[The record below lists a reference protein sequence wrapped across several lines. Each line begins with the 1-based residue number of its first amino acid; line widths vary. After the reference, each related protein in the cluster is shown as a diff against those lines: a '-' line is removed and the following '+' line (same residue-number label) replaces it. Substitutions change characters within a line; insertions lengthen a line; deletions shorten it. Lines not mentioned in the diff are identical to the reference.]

1 MGTKDPGQE
10 GIDAAREDNRRAREI
25 SKAAEL
31 AKRGHNGA
39 LGPVGK
45 EKTTRRIASKS
56 ANCLHQALGYL
67 EAALGELDEAST
79 WTEGGGAGFN
89 DRREAHVADEL
100 LRLLEGSEG
109 LRSKLH
115 HLRDVRAARAGF
127 SFDEET

>member
-1 MGTKDPGQE
+1 MGERNPAQE
-10 GIDAAREDNRRAREI
+10 GIDGAREDNRRAREI
-25 SKAAEL
+25 SDAAAKAL
-31 AKRGHNGA
+31 ARS
-39 LGPVGK
+39 VGT
-45 EKTTRRIASKS
+45 EKKKKAIASKS
-56 ANCLHQALGYL
+56 ANCLHNAIGYL

-79 WTEGGGAGFN
+79 WTEGGGTDFS

-127 SFDEET
+127 SFDE